1 MMKIVRFS
9 SVAGIA
15 LVCRGALAATWIG
28 AASTEWT
35 NPENWSDRVR
45 PCAGEP
51 VTISGTAQNMPSIPA
66 GTWPAEGAY
75 GAFVVE
81 AGATVTCLGDVTA
94 VNEAS
99 GGTADKPHG
108 IGVTINCASADVSGV
123 VTADGQGF
131 AAKRGPGG
139 SQESAA
145 YGGPITWMNEMP
157 VSYLGRSSLDNERRN
172 ERYPYGSARE
182 PTALGSGGSG
192 DKGVGGGAIKIVAV
206 GDITVSGEVRAN
218 GGDRASGGS
227 VWLAAGGKFSG
238 TGSVMADSA
247 ASARSGAGGR
257 LAITCASASW
267 TGHLSAGAGKGT
279 HSTGVEGTL
288 WAPWLYADKVG
299 TAENPVEIVIT
310 ESYDYIFPDETPH
323 YWNIVSTNGVR
334 ASFHEGDIRAGSI
347 LLDKGS
353 HLRFDKWSVGNMAE
367 DMANLSAMN
376 ITLKGKSALALPS
389 CRNVKRYDLEEIVI
403 ETGSVCYVG
412 WGDVTDANPAS
423 GGTDEKPHGS
433 GVTIHASRAV
443 VAGTLSASG
452 RGFAYDDSPPPPGR
466 GGECASHGG
475 ISNYN
480 KTGYGRL
487 SAPTALGSSGNGN
500 NSPLGAGGALKL
512 EVEGDLELEGRV
524 VAESVLVGKC
534 AGGSVWIQAKN
545 LTGAGTISA
554 NGDCNSFRP
563 GCGGRIAV
571 ESVTDGFTGVL
582 TVVGVRTKQS
592 GYYAGPGTIFRNVVS
607 HVDQFGWEADAVR
620 LSSDYTNSAGT
631 PALFSELLDLVTGAD
646 YAVLDDAI
654 VVRRQVT
661 QWSKTGHYAW
671 TETSA
676 YKAREDNLPNVA
688 TYRLSGLPKNKRC
701 IVTVAGARSA
711 IRTDAAGVLTFTA
724 NLCKTATDITVDAAM
739 KGFQICIR

>member
-15 LVCRGALAATWIG
+15 LICRGALAATWNG
-28 AASTEWT
+28 AESTEWT
-35 NPENWSDRVR
+35 NAANWSERVL

-51 VTISGTAQNMPSIPA
+51 VTISGTAVNMPAISA

-81 AGATVTCLGDVTA
+81 ADATVTCLGDVTA

-99 GGTADKPHG
+99 GGTESVPHG
-108 IGVTINCASADVSGV
+108 IGVTINCTSANIAGV
-123 VTADGQGF
+123 LTADGQGF
-131 AAKRGPGG
+131 AANKGPGG
-139 SQESAA
+139 STESAA
-145 YGGPITWMNEMP
+145 YGGPIPYMNDM
-157 VSYLGRSSLDNERRN
+157 SAFYLCRSSDSRSYSRRC
-172 ERYPYGSARE
+172 PYGSARA

-192 DKGVGGGAIKIVAV
+192 DKGFGGGAIKIAAA

-227 VWLAAGGKFSG
+227 VWLAAGGTFSG
-238 TGSVMADSA
+238 SGSVVAGSS

-257 LAITCASASW
+257 LAITCASARW
-267 TGHLSAGAGKGT
+267 TGRLSAGPGKGYA
-279 HSTGVEGTL
+279 STGGEGTL

-299 TAENPVEIVIT
+299 TAENPVEIVLT
-310 ESYDYIFPDETPH
+310 ESYDYIFPDKTPH

-347 LLDKGS
+347 LLDNGS
-353 HLRFDKWSVGNMAE
+353 QLRFDKWSVGNMAA
-367 DMANLSAMN
+367 DMANLSATN

-389 CRNVKRYDLEEIVI
+389 CRNVKRYDLAEIVI
-403 ETGSVCYVG
+403 EEGSVCYVG

-423 GGTDEKPHGS
+423 GGTSEQPHGS

-443 VAGTLSASG
+443 VAGVLSASG
-452 RGFAYDDSPPPPGR
+452 RGFDYDDVPAPPGR

-475 ISNYN
+475 ISKYN
-480 KTGYGRL
+480 GTGYGRL
-487 SAPTALGSSGNGN
+487 SAPTALGSSGTADFR
-500 NSPLGAGGALKL
+500 PLGAGGALKL
-512 EVEGDLELEGRV
+512 EVEGDLELDGTIT
-524 VAESVLVGKC
+524 AEALNEKC
-534 AGGSVWIQAKN
+534 SGGSVWIQAKN

-554 NGDCNSFRP
+554 NGGCTSFRP

-582 TVVGVRTKQS
+582 TVFGVRTMQS

-620 LSSDYTNSAGT
+620 LSSDYANSAGT
-631 PALFSELLDLVTGAD
+631 TTLFPELLDLVTGAN
-646 YAVLDDAI
+646 YAVLDDALA
-654 VVRRQVT
+654 VSRQVT
-661 QWSKTGHYAW
+661 QWTKTGHYAW
-671 TETSA
+671 KETSA
-676 YKAREDNLPNVA
+676 FKTKEDDLPNEA
-688 TYRLSGLPKNKRC
+688 TYRLSGLPANKRC

-739 KGFQICIR
+739 KGCQIVIR